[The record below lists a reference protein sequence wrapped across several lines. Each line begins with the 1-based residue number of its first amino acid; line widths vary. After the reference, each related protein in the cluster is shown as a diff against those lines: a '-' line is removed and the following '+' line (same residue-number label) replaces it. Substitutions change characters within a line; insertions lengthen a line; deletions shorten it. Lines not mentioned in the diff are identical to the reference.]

1 MTRSAEAQAESF
13 DRGVVSHIG
22 LVRHIGAASL
32 SGQYDLDDFTQDV
45 LARVFAK
52 RDQLR
57 DLSRL
62 RAWMATIARNTAQ
75 NWNRKQQFMF
85 AELSDALSLPAP
97 PADEWLSQRERWA
110 ALVDALSRLPES
122 DQALIRA
129 YYYDELSARELQ
141 AQTRLSGAAIRVR
154 LSRARAV
161 LRERLTPLLGALGVM
176 DCVRAPRRFGE
187 VPRGDNR
194 MGMSGS
200 FACSLAVIGWLGFGA
215 SQVEEAVSNV
225 TASAAQGDT
234 VAPIEVLMTQFRPTA
249 ELMAAAG
256 AEEDAAWEAS
266 AADEEQ
272 RTGKVLDVGPTPNVS
287 TLVGGVHAMLQAAG
301 HSEWSTARL
310 QGVLGHAFSF
320 VMNEG
325 AGKVEHVAGLDWGT
339 PPKLL
344 PLLGYRVQVFEAY
357 PVVRDSPLKGDAWE
371 AVRASIDRGIPAVAW
386 QPMSLDQQADGV
398 TAYVWGLLVGY
409 DEAEGTYAVRHQYV
423 KDGSETFTVPYD
435 AIGHTDPPWEWFC
448 VMVYDEPLPAD
459 ATATHRT
466 ALENV
471 VGFANGTRWFRDTR
485 PDGVGYAAYELWRDA
500 FASGEASPLHSGIH
514 SEMLMT
520 FRRHAAE
527 YLREVIAILPDAA
540 PVLEQAA
547 ASYDEEVETLGT
559 LHDLCTKAEDAVGFS
574 DDGRVEAAGL
584 VTAALEADRHAVGR
598 IEAAI
603 AVLVESQ

>member
-1 MTRSAEAQAESF
+1 MTRSGESQAESF
-13 DRGVVSHIG
+13 DRGVASHIG

-85 AELSDALSLPAP
+85 AELSDALSLPPP

-141 AQTRLSGAAIRVR
+141 AQTRLSAAVIRVR

-161 LRERLTPLLGALGVM
+161 LRERLMPLLGALGVM
-176 DCVRAPRRFGE
+176 DRVRAPRRFGE

-215 SQVEEAVSNV
+215 SQVEEAAWNV
-225 TASAAQGDT
+225 TASTAQAET
-234 VAPIEVLMTQFRPTA
+234 LAPIEAPAARPRPTV

-256 AEEDAAWEAS
+256 AGEG
-266 AADEEQ
+266 AADEE
-272 RTGKVLDVGPTPNVS
+272 RSMGKVLDIGPTPDVS

-344 PLLGYRVQVFEAY
+344 PLLGYQVQVFEAY
-357 PVVRDSPLKGDAWE
+357 PVARDSPLKGEAWE

-386 QPMSLDQQADGV
+386 QPMSLDQQASGV

-409 DEAEGTYAVRHQYV
+409 DESEGTYAVRHQYV
-423 KDGSETFTVPYD
+423 NDGSETFTVRYD

-459 ATATHRT
+459 LTTTHRT

-471 VGFANGTRWFRDTR
+471 AGFANGTRWFRDTR

-520 FRRHAAE
+520 FRRHAAD
-527 YLREVIAILPDAA
+527 YLREVVAIFPHAA
-540 PVLEQAA
+540 HALKQAA
-547 ASYDEEVETLGT
+547 ALYDQEVQTLGK
-559 LHDLCTKAEDAVGFS
+559 LHDLCTKAEDTVGFS
-574 DDGRVEAAGL
+574 DVDRIEAAGL
-584 VTAALEADRHAVGR
+584 VTAALAADRDAVTT

-603 AVLVESQ
+603 AGWRESQ